1 MLRTIT
7 FLTTSALA
15 ALALAADPPA
25 VDFDMVEVCFLAASD
40 STDLE
45 ISDRII
51 GYCSTALTETKSPEA
66 SAAILNNR
74 AILRIR
80 QDNRV
85 AAKVDLTE
93 AIRIHPADIDARMTL
108 GYLAWLE
115 GDLVTAESAYTDA
128 LATKPL
134 PLAAFNRG
142 IIRRQRGD
150 ILGAMRDALTAAG
163 HSAESVE
170 QLMPSSETQPSQVQ
184 ANQIQGR

>member
-7 FLTTSALA
+7 FLTTSVLTALV
-15 ALALAADPPA
+15 LAADPSTA
-25 VDFDMVEVCFLAASD
+25 DFDMEEVCFQAASE

-51 GYCSTALTETKSPEA
+51 GYCTTALADAKTPEA

-80 QDNRV
+80 QDNRGT
-85 AAKVDLTE
+85 AKADLTE
-93 AIRIHPADIDARMTL
+93 AIRIHPTDIDARMTL

-115 GDLVTAESAYTDA
+115 GDLATAEMAYSEA
-128 LATKPL
+128 LMTRPL

-150 ILGAMRDALTAAG
+150 LIGAMRDALTAAG
-163 HSAESVE
+163 HTAEEVE
-170 QLMPSSETQPSQVQ
+170 QLMPSQEDQT
-184 ANQIQGR
+184 R

>member
-15 ALALAADPPA
+15 TLAFAAKSPA
-25 VDFDMVEVCFLAASD
+25 VDFDMAQVCFQAASE

-51 GYCSTALTETKSPEA
+51 GYCSTALAEAKTPEA

-80 QDNRV
+80 QDNRA
-85 AAKVDLTE
+85 AAKTDLTE

-115 GDLVTAESAYTDA
+115 GDLAAAESAYTDA
-128 LATKPL
+128 LATNPM

-150 ILGAMRDALTAAG
+150 IVGAMRDALTAAG
-163 HSAESVE
+163 HSPESVE
-170 QLMPSSETQPSQVQ
+170 KLLPSSNSQE
-184 ANQIQGR
+184 R

>member
-15 ALALAADPPA
+15 TLALAADPPA
-25 VDFDMVEVCFLAASD
+25 VDFDMAQVCFQAALESD
-40 STDLE
+40 DLE

-51 GYCSTALTETKSPEA
+51 GYCSTALTEAKTPEA

-80 QDNRV
+80 QDNRT
-85 AAKVDLTE
+85 AARTDLTE
-93 AIRIHPADIDARMTL
+93 ATRIHPADVDARMTL

-115 GDLVTAESAYTDA
+115 GDLVAAESAYTDA
-128 LATKPL
+128 LLTKPI

-150 ILGAMRDALTAAG
+150 IVGAMRDALTAAG
-163 HSAESVE
+163 HSPESLE
-170 QLMPSSETQPSQVQ
+170 QLMPSSGSQEQ
-184 ANQIQGR
+184 

>member
-15 ALALAADPPA
+15 TLVLAATPP
-25 VDFDMVEVCFLAASD
+25 VIDFDMAEVCFQAALESP
-40 STDLE
+40 DLE

-51 GYCSTALTETKSPEA
+51 GYCSAALTDAKTPEA

-80 QDNRV
+80 QDNRA
-85 AAKVDLTE
+85 AAKADLSET
-93 AIRIHPADIDARMTL
+93 IRVHPADIDARMTL

-115 GDLVTAESAYTDA
+115 GDLATAESAYTDA
-128 LATKPL
+128 LSTKPM

-142 IIRRQRGD
+142 IVRRQRGD
-150 ILGAMRDALTAAG
+150 IAGAMRDALTAAG
-163 HSAESVE
+163 HSAEEVE
-170 QLMPSSETQPSQVQ
+170 QLMPSSEPQ
-184 ANQIQGR
+184 AQDR

>member
-7 FLTTSALA
+7 VLTTSALA
-15 ALALAADPPA
+15 TLALAADLP
-25 VDFDMVEVCFLAASD
+25 VIDFDMTEVCFQAASE
-40 STDLE
+40 SSDLE

-51 GYCSTALTETKSPEA
+51 GYCSTALNEAKTPEA
-66 SAAILNNR
+66 AAGILNHR
-74 AILRIR
+74 AILRIH

-85 AAKVDLTE
+85 AAKADLTE
-93 AIRIHPADIDARMTL
+93 AIRIHPADMDARMTL

-115 GDLVTAESAYTDA
+115 GDLATAESTYTDA

-150 ILGAMRDALTAAG
+150 IVGAMRDALTAAG

-170 QLMPSSETQPSQVQ
+170 QLMPSSDTQ
-184 ANQIQGR
+184 AR

>member
-15 ALALAADPPA
+15 TLVIAAQPSA
-25 VDFDMVEVCFLAASD
+25 VDFDMAQVCFQAASE

-45 ISDRII
+45 INDRII
-51 GYCSTALTETKSPEA
+51 GYCSTDLAETKTPEA

-80 QDNRV
+80 QDNR
-85 AAKVDLTE
+85 AAARTDLTE
-93 AIRIHPADIDARMTL
+93 AIRMHPADIDARMTL

-115 GDLVTAESAYTDA
+115 GDLVAAESAYTDA
-128 LATKPL
+128 LLTKPT

-150 ILGAMRDALTAAG
+150 IVGAMRDALTAAG
-163 HSAESVE
+163 HSPESLE
-170 QLMPSSETQPSQVQ
+170 QLMPSSGPQEQ
-184 ANQIQGR
+184 